1 VTRQPRPLEEDARG
15 IVDPE
20 VLRRRVSLTRYPPGK
35 ALEGLV
41 DRFWTVRWSLPPGVS
56 HSQQVLTHPG
66 ANLSVTTDAP
76 PQLHGVHRRMTTRTM
91 TGEGWAVAAMTAPGG
106 LGALVGV
113 PAHTLTDRVALLGPP
128 VVDLDADV
136 LAAAVSAAD
145 GDEQR
150 VAVLRSALC
159 GVVERVDPLRLA
171 AARQVAA
178 VARIAEED
186 RSLRRVE
193 DLAARAGVSAR
204 TLQRLFSQYAGVSP
218 TWVLRRYRLLEAAEL
233 VRHGDAHLRAAGGW
247 ARLAADL
254 GYSDQPHLGRDFK
267 AHFGVPPAGYAARQ
281 STS

>member
-1 VTRQPRPLEEDARG
+1 
-15 IVDPE
+15 
-20 VLRRRVSLTRYPPGK
+20 
-35 ALEGLV
+35 
-41 DRFWTVRWSLPPGVS
+41 
-56 HSQQVLTHPG
+56 
-66 ANLSVTTDAP
+66 
-76 PQLHGVHRRMTTRTM
+76 M

-106 LGALVGV
+106 LGALVEV
-113 PAHTLTDRVALLGPP
+113 PAHTLTDRVVLLGPP

-159 GVVERVDPLRLA
+159 GVVERVDPVRLA

-204 TLQRLFSQYAGVSP
+204 TLQRLFSQHAGVSP

-247 ARLAADL
+247 ARLAAEL

-267 AHFGVPPAGYAARQ
+267 AHFGVPPAGYAARHPRPDRPPSSQGSQ
-281 STS
+281 SEATSLAFALTASAASRNPVSSPSVRSRSTTRRTPVLPSSASTPR